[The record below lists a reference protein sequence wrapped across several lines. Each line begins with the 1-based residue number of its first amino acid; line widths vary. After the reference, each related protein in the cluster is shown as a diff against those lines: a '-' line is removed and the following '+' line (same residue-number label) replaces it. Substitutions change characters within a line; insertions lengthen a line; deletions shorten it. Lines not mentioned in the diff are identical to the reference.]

1 MPGYKRP
8 MYGKKPMLT
17 GETREQIKKRE
28 ERLQRE
34 SRERARKKRENFMS
48 GKKPQ
53 FNTKLKKAAEEG
65 KLDGSPK
72 FKSAVER
79 AMMYK
84 PMKHHG
90 PYKLGSMSKN
100 NTEGIFRKEVPQMY
114 HSKKPMIF
122 KGQIRKAVDTAK
134 KADKAYRSE
143 GNKNDPD
150 YMKMMNKR
158 K

>member
-1 MPGYKRP
+1 MPGYK
-8 MYGKKPMLT
+8 KPKMT

-34 SRERARKKRENFMS
+34 SRERARKKREDFMS
-48 GKKPQ
+48 GKKPMS
-53 FNTKLKKAAEEG
+53 FNAKRVEAVKAG
-65 KLDGSPK
+65 KDSFEVGGESFPVTSK
-72 FKSAVER
+72 
-79 AMMYK
+79 AMKYK

-90 PYKLGSMSKN
+90 PYKLGSVSKN
-100 NTEGIFRKEVPQMY
+100 NTDGIFRKEVAPMY
-114 HSKKPMIF
+114 HSKKPMMF
-122 KGQIRKAVDTAK
+122 RGQIRKASDTAK